1 MTDNK
6 RYEPHASL
14 INRAQREKAAR
25 LATSYQHHPSGL
37 TNIPQPPP
45 APDDR
50 RYPKS
55 IARSETRSTMRFL
68 ERLGLQKA
76 KDPQEEMKKWRR
88 ELRKEQ
94 RAMDREISKLEQME
108 RKSRDE
114 CRKYGKEGRQDACK
128 IVAREIVRTRA
139 ARNRMLMA
147 KAQINS
153 VNMQLQTQAAMVR
166 AAGCMKK
173 STEVMRCMNKLV
185 KLPELQKTMME
196 MQREME
202 RSGLIEEVVG
212 DALDELDGDDVEE
225 ETELQVNKVVEE
237 LAGDLFKGQTD
248 APETLPEQQAVEP
261 AEADD
266 DLDTMKARLQA
277 L

>member
-1 MTDNK
+1 
-6 RYEPHASL
+6 
-14 INRAQREKAAR
+14 
-25 LATSYQHHPSGL
+25 
-37 TNIPQPPP
+37 
-45 APDDR
+45 
-50 RYPKS
+50 
-55 IARSETRSTMRFL
+55 
-68 ERLGLQKA
+68 
-76 KDPQEEMKKWRR
+76 MKKWRR

-173 STEVMRCMNKLV
+173 STEVMRRMNKLV

-212 DALDELDGDDVEE
+212 DALDELGEVVRDVAVRRAAEVVVVGVLREAAVVERPREVVDAVLLRFDRPRHDLGVDVVVQVVVEPRLDGQRLVQRALQVRLLRRVEE
-225 ETELQVNKVVEE
+225 DRARRVVVD
-237 LAGDLFKGQTD
+237 AHVVGIRQGNFIVLF
-248 APETLPEQQAVEP
+248 L
-261 AEADD
+261 
-266 DLDTMKARLQA
+266 
-277 L
+277 

>member
-1 MTDNK
+1 
-6 RYEPHASL
+6 
-14 INRAQREKAAR
+14 
-25 LATSYQHHPSGL
+25 
-37 TNIPQPPP
+37 
-45 APDDR
+45 
-50 RYPKS
+50 
-55 IARSETRSTMRFL
+55 MRFL

-88 ELRKEQ
+88 IKK
-94 RAMDREISKLEQME
+94 RAARDGPRDLEA
-108 RKSRDE
+108 RADGAKSRDE

-248 APETLPEQQAVEP
+248 APETLPEQQAAEP

-277 L
+277 AICNEPDCWRRSTTCNTRRRAWCCLS

>member
-1 MTDNK
+1 
-6 RYEPHASL
+6 
-14 INRAQREKAAR
+14 
-25 LATSYQHHPSGL
+25 
-37 TNIPQPPP
+37 
-45 APDDR
+45 
-50 RYPKS
+50 
-55 IARSETRSTMRFL
+55 MRFI

-248 APETLPEQQAVEP
+248 APETLPEQQAAEP

>member
-1 MTDNK
+1 
-6 RYEPHASL
+6 
-14 INRAQREKAAR
+14 
-25 LATSYQHHPSGL
+25 
-37 TNIPQPPP
+37 
-45 APDDR
+45 
-50 RYPKS
+50 
-55 IARSETRSTMRFL
+55 
-68 ERLGLQKA
+68 
-76 KDPQEEMKKWRR
+76 
-88 ELRKEQ
+88 
-94 RAMDREISKLEQME
+94 
-108 RKSRDE
+108 
-114 CRKYGKEGRQDACK
+114 
-128 IVAREIVRTRA
+128 
-139 ARNRMLMA
+139 
-147 KAQINS
+147 
-153 VNMQLQTQAAMVR
+153 
-166 AAGCMKK
+166 
-173 STEVMRCMNKLV
+173 MNKLV

-248 APETLPEQQAVEP
+248 APETLPEQPAAEP

>member
-1 MTDNK
+1 
-6 RYEPHASL
+6 
-14 INRAQREKAAR
+14 
-25 LATSYQHHPSGL
+25 
-37 TNIPQPPP
+37 
-45 APDDR
+45 
-50 RYPKS
+50 
-55 IARSETRSTMRFL
+55 MRFL
-68 ERLGLQKA
+68 EFLGLQNA
-76 KDPQEEMKKWRR
+76 RDPQEEMKKWRR

-94 RAMDREISKLEQME
+94 RSMDREISKLEQME

-114 CRKYGKEGRQDACK
+114 CRKYGKDGRQDACK

-139 ARNRMLMA
+139 ARDRMLMA

-173 STEVMRCMNKLV
+173 STEVMACMNKLV
-185 KLPELQKTMME
+185 KLPELQKTMLE

-202 RSGLIEEVVG
+202 RSGLIEEMVG
-212 DALDELDGDDVEE
+212 DALDDLDGDDVEE

-248 APETLPEQQAVEP
+248 APTALPEQQAEP

>member
-1 MTDNK
+1 
-6 RYEPHASL
+6 
-14 INRAQREKAAR
+14 
-25 LATSYQHHPSGL
+25 
-37 TNIPQPPP
+37 
-45 APDDR
+45 
-50 RYPKS
+50 
-55 IARSETRSTMRFL
+55 MRFL

-166 AAGCMKK
+166 GRMRYLFDMNATLVWECRCEGAGGAATAGSWLMA
-173 STEVMRCMNKLV
+173 ST
-185 KLPELQKTMME
+185 
-196 MQREME
+196 
-202 RSGLIEEVVG
+202 
-212 DALDELDGDDVEE
+212 
-225 ETELQVNKVVEE
+225 
-237 LAGDLFKGQTD
+237 
-248 APETLPEQQAVEP
+248 
-261 AEADD
+261 
-266 DLDTMKARLQA
+266 
-277 L
+277 

>member
-1 MTDNK
+1 
-6 RYEPHASL
+6 
-14 INRAQREKAAR
+14 
-25 LATSYQHHPSGL
+25 
-37 TNIPQPPP
+37 
-45 APDDR
+45 
-50 RYPKS
+50 
-55 IARSETRSTMRFL
+55 
-68 ERLGLQKA
+68 
-76 KDPQEEMKKWRR
+76 
-88 ELRKEQ
+88 
-94 RAMDREISKLEQME
+94 
-108 RKSRDE
+108 
-114 CRKYGKEGRQDACK
+114 
-128 IVAREIVRTRA
+128 
-139 ARNRMLMA
+139 
-147 KAQINS
+147 
-153 VNMQLQTQAAMVR
+153 
-166 AAGCMKK
+166 
-173 STEVMRCMNKLV
+173 MNKLV

-248 APETLPEQQAVEP
+248 APETLPEQQAAEP